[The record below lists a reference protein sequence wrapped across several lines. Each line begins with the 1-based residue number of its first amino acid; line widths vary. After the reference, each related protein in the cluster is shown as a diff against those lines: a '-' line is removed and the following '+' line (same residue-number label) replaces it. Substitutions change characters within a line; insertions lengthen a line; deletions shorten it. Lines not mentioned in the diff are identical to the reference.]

1 MTTLAAAFNTE
12 IIRTKFQSMVD
23 EMNVLLARSAYSTLM
38 RESRDCSYEFLDAEG
53 RLLGPP
59 GSIIHGYSFQH
70 FIRSVWRVY
79 GRDDIK
85 PGDIYISNHPYESF
99 VHHAPDLAVMT
110 PVFYEGELVA
120 YSCSAAHKPDFGG
133 AMPGS
138 SYSRATELIQ
148 EGFLLPI
155 VRYARRGKIFDEF
168 TRIIQTNVRSPHL
181 VLGDMNSQIGI
192 TRAAAKRIVGLLD
205 RFGKK
210 AVLDAFTSTLD
221 GTEKLFREYLSEW
234 KDGSFSGEAWL
245 DDDGSGTGDPV
256 RLFVTITKK
265 GSEIEFDFNGTDPQT
280 RGPANMVISV
290 VKGSV
295 TFALVSLIDPNFPFN
310 DGMWRAV
317 KLTFSDRSV
326 VSPEYPSPVGNCT
339 QSMHRLMDL
348 LVEVLGKFQ
357 PEKGVAHSGSSGG
370 TLALSWPT
378 GVVGPHPYT
387 HYEILGS
394 ATAGSNQGDGESGIA
409 TNSSSNLFL
418 APIEI
423 VENAAPVRL
432 RRFEMV
438 PDSGGPGKYRGGLS
452 YRRVYEV
459 LASAKLNRRA
469 DRVKLPSLG
478 SDGGSPGRTGEF
490 ALHPGTVREEHFG
503 GSGFYDLEAGDT
515 FAVAGSGAGG
525 YGDPFERDVEA
536 VLEDV
541 RAGWVTVESAASA
554 YGVVIAGGVVDAA
567 ATKALRSERVP

>member
-192 TRAAAKRIVGLLD
+192 TKAAAKRIVGLLD

-210 AVLDAFTSTLD
+210 EVLDAFTSTLD
-221 GTEKLFREYLSEW
+221 GTEKLFRDYLSEW

-245 DDDGSGTGDPV
+245 DDDGSGAGDPV

-317 KLTFSDRSV
+317 KLTFSERSV

-357 PEKGVAHSGSSGG
+357 PEKGVAHSGGSGG

-432 RRFEMV
+432 LRFEMV

-541 RAGWVTVESAASA
+541 RAGRVTVESAASA

>member
-155 VRYARRGKIFDEF
+155 VRYARRGKVFDEF

-192 TRAAAKRIVGLLD
+192 TKAAAKRIVGLLD

-210 AVLDAFTSTLD
+210 EVLDAFTSTLD
-221 GTEKLFREYLSEW
+221 GTEKLFRDYLSEW

-245 DDDGSGTGDPV
+245 DDDGSGAGDPV

-310 DGMWRAV
+310 DGMWRAI

-357 PEKGVAHSGSSGG
+357 PEKGVAHSGGSGG

-459 LASAKLNRRA
+459 IASAKLNRRA

>member
-192 TRAAAKRIVGLLD
+192 TKAAAKRIVGLLD

-210 AVLDAFTSTLD
+210 EVLDAFTSTLD
-221 GTEKLFREYLSEW
+221 GTEKLFRDYLSEW

-245 DDDGSGTGDPV
+245 DDDGSGAGDPV

-310 DGMWRAV
+310 DGMWRAI

-357 PEKGVAHSGSSGG
+357 PEKGVAHSGGSGG

-459 LASAKLNRRA
+459 IASAKLNRRA

>member
-1 MTTLAAAFNTE
+1 MTLAASFNTE

-38 RESRDCSYEFLDAEG
+38 RESRDCSYEFLDAEA

-59 GSIIHGYSFQH
+59 GSLIHGYSFQH
-70 FIRSVWRVY
+70 FIGSVWRVY
-79 GRDDIK
+79 GKDDIK

-110 PVFYEGELVA
+110 PVFHGGELVA

-155 VRYARRGKIFDEF
+155 IRYARRGRVFDEF
-168 TRIIQTNVRSPHL
+168 TRLIQTNVRSPHL

-192 TRAAAKRIVGLLD
+192 TKAAAKRMTELLD
-205 RFGKK
+205 RFGKRD
-210 AVLDAFTSTLD
+210 VLDAFTTTLD
-221 GTEKLFREYLSEW
+221 GTEKLFKEYLSGW
-234 KDGSFSGEAWL
+234 NDGTFSGEAWL

-256 RLFVTITKK
+256 RLFVTVTKR
-265 GSEIEFDFNGTDPQT
+265 GSAIEFDFNGTDPQT

-290 VKGSV
+290 VKACV

-310 DGMWRAV
+310 DGMWRSIT
-317 KLTFSDRSV
+317 LRFGERTV

-339 QSMHRLMDL
+339 QSMHRLIDL
-348 LVEVLGKFQ
+348 LVEVVGKFQ
-357 PEKGVAHSGSSGG
+357 PEKGVAHSGGSGG
-370 TLALSWPT
+370 TLALSWPA

-387 HYEILGS
+387 HYEILGA
-394 ATAGSNQGDGESGIA
+394 ATAGSNRGDGESGVA

-423 VENAAPVRL
+423 IENAAPLRL

-452 YRRVYEV
+452 YRRIYEV
-459 LASAKLNRRA
+459 LEPAKLNRRA
-469 DRVKLPSLG
+469 DRVKKPSSG
-478 SDGGSPGRTGEF
+478 SDGGKPARTGEF
-490 ALHPGTVREEHFG
+490 ALYPGTEREEHFG

-515 FAVAGSGAGG
+515 FAVAGSGGGG
-525 YGDPFERDVEA
+525 YGDPFERDSGL
-536 VLEDV
+536 VLRDV
-541 RAGWVTVESAASA
+541 LAGWVTEEGARRD
-554 YGVVIAGGVVDAA
+554 YGVVLAGGVVDAE
-567 ATKALRSERVP
+567 ATRALRMRNGGA

>member
-1 MTTLAAAFNTE
+1 M
-12 IIRTKFQSMVD
+12 
-23 EMNVLLARSAYSTLM
+23 
-38 RESRDCSYEFLDAEG
+38 
-53 RLLGPP
+53 
-59 GSIIHGYSFQH
+59 
-70 FIRSVWRVY
+70 
-79 GRDDIK
+79 
-85 PGDIYISNHPYESF
+85 
-99 VHHAPDLAVMT
+99 
-110 PVFYEGELVA
+110 
-120 YSCSAAHKPDFGG
+120 
-133 AMPGS
+133 
-138 SYSRATELIQ
+138 
-148 EGFLLPI
+148 
-155 VRYARRGKIFDEF
+155 
-168 TRIIQTNVRSPHL
+168 
-181 VLGDMNSQIGI
+181 
-192 TRAAAKRIVGLLD
+192 
-205 RFGKK
+205 
-210 AVLDAFTSTLD
+210 LDAFTSTLD
-221 GTEKLFREYLSEW
+221 GTEKLFRDYLSEW

-245 DDDGSGTGDPV
+245 DDDGSGAGDPV

-357 PEKGVAHSGSSGG
+357 PEKGVAHSGGSGG

-459 LASAKLNRRA
+459 IASAKLNRRA

-525 YGDPFERDVEA
+525 YGNPFERDVEA

>member
-38 RESRDCSYEFLDAEG
+38 RESRDCSYEFLDSEG

-210 AVLDAFTSTLD
+210 DVLDAFTSTLD

-245 DDDGSGTGDPV
+245 DDDGSGAGDPV

-357 PEKGVAHSGSSGG
+357 PEKGVAHSGGSGG

>member
-192 TRAAAKRIVGLLD
+192 TKAAAKRIVGLLD

-210 AVLDAFTSTLD
+210 EVLDAFTSTLD
-221 GTEKLFREYLSEW
+221 GTEKLFRDYLSEW

-245 DDDGSGTGDPV
+245 DDDGSGAGDPV

-317 KLTFSDRSV
+317 KLTFGERSV

-357 PEKGVAHSGSSGG
+357 PEKGVAHSGGSGG

-525 YGDPFERDVEA
+525 YGVPFERDVEA

>member
-99 VHHAPDLAVMT
+99 VHHTPDLAVMT

-210 AVLDAFTSTLD
+210 DVLDAFTSTLD

-317 KLTFSDRSV
+317 KLTFSERSV

-357 PEKGVAHSGSSGG
+357 PEKGVAHSGGSGG

-490 ALHPGTVREEHFG
+490 ALHPGTDREEHFG
-503 GSGFYDLEAGDT
+503 GSGFYDLEDGDT

-525 YGDPFERDVEA
+525 YGNPFERDVEA

>member
-38 RESRDCSYEFLDAEG
+38 RESRDCSYEFLDSEG

-155 VRYARRGKIFDEF
+155 VRYARRGKVFDEF

-192 TRAAAKRIVGLLD
+192 TKAAAKRIVELLD

-210 AVLDAFTSTLD
+210 EVLDAFTSTLD
-221 GTEKLFREYLSEW
+221 GTEKLFRDYLSEW

-245 DDDGSGTGDPV
+245 DDDGSGAGDPV

-317 KLTFSDRSV
+317 KLTFSDGSV

-357 PEKGVAHSGSSGG
+357 PEKGVAHSGGSGG

-459 LASAKLNRRA
+459 IASAKLNRRA

>member
-357 PEKGVAHSGSSGG
+357 PEKGVAHSGGSGG

>member
-38 RESRDCSYEFLDAEG
+38 RESRDCSYEFLDTEG

-192 TRAAAKRIVGLLD
+192 TKAAAKRIVGLLD

-210 AVLDAFTSTLD
+210 EVLDAFTSTLD
-221 GTEKLFREYLSEW
+221 GTEKLFRDYLSEW

-245 DDDGSGTGDPV
+245 DDDGSGAGDPV

-310 DGMWRAV
+310 DGMWRAI

-357 PEKGVAHSGSSGG
+357 PEKGVAHSGGSGG

-459 LASAKLNRRA
+459 IASAKLNRRA

>member
-1 MTTLAAAFNTE
+1 
-12 IIRTKFQSMVD
+12 MVD

-38 RESRDCSYEFLDAEG
+38 RESRDCSYEFLDSEG

-155 VRYARRGKIFDEF
+155 VRYARRGKVFDEF

-310 DGMWRAV
+310 DGMWRAI
-317 KLTFSDRSV
+317 KLTFSERSV

-357 PEKGVAHSGSSGG
+357 PEKGVAHSGGSGG

-459 LASAKLNRRA
+459 IASAKLNRRA

-490 ALHPGTVREEHFG
+490 ALYPGTDREEHFG

-525 YGDPFERDVEA
+525 YGNPFERDVEA

-541 RAGWVTVESAASA
+541 RAGWVTVEGAASA